1 MSPLA
6 KNWCLGLILALV
18 AVAGTAVAA
27 RTPADSGKV
36 TPLRYELKEIGR
48 FVAPTHVTA
57 PPGDTRR
64 LFVVEKA
71 GRIRVVLDGRVLARP
86 FLDLTALVK
95 SDGGEQGLLS
105 LAFAPDYATS
115 GNFYVYYVD
124 RDENARVV
132 EYRRSAASANRADP
146 ATRREVLL
154 VPGFGEHYGG
164 LLLFGPDGVLH
175 LGVGDG
181 GLEQNRDPLRAQ
193 RDGELHGKILSVDP
207 TTGATEAWVKG
218 LRNPWRYWVDATTQD
233 LWVGDVG
240 EYVRESIDYVPGP
253 NVAGANLGW
262 PCFEGALAR
271 PEYPPELCP
280 GARAPL
286 LDYAREG
293 GNCAVI
299 AGVVVRDS
307 RLPALTGRFLYADL
321 CLGEVI
327 AVAPRGDELASA
339 RSLRLYRPGI
349 TSFGQDARGRVYLTT
364 ISGPVYRLDP
374 RGSRGAAT
382 GARRPSSGRELYLA
396 AGCGTCH
403 SLTAAQTAG
412 TYGPNLDDASP
423 SRALVIERVTW
434 GKGAM
439 PSFKGRL
446 TAPEIERL
454 ADFVSSR
461 AGR

>member
-1 MSPLA
+1 MPTWSNVCEMHCSA
-6 KNWCLGLILALV
+6 TAHRFFTGRRKNVSSGKELVSRVDPRARRGCGHGGGRAHPGGL
-18 AVAGTAVAA
+18 
-27 RTPADSGKV
+27 GKV

-262 PCFEGALAR
+262 PCFEGA
-271 PEYPPELCP
+271 
-280 GARAPL
+280 
-286 LDYAREG
+286 ARET
-293 GNCAVI
+293 
-299 AGVVVRDS
+299 GVPPSCVRARVRRCS
-307 RLPALTGRFLYADL
+307 TTRARGATARSSPASSSGTHAYRRSPA
-321 CLGEVI
+321 
-327 AVAPRGDELASA
+327 ASSTQTSASA
-339 RSLRLYRPGI
+339 R
-349 TSFGQDARGRVYLTT
+349 
-364 ISGPVYRLDP
+364 
-374 RGSRGAAT
+374 
-382 GARRPSSGRELYLA
+382 
-396 AGCGTCH
+396 
-403 SLTAAQTAG
+403 
-412 TYGPNLDDASP
+412 
-423 SRALVIERVTW
+423 
-434 GKGAM
+434 
-439 PSFKGRL
+439 
-446 TAPEIERL
+446 
-454 ADFVSSR
+454 
-461 AGR
+461 